1 MHYVSSKK
9 KENDS
14 AIFAYTIAPSLVGLF
29 VVCVIAVKIVPYY
42 KGKWLLI
49 LQICIGVNK
58 KTKMNKVKQ
67 QEKRQWLKWTP
78 SSRFMWVLYCRRPEG
93 RLHVLPLSLE
103 VIIHR
108 A

>member
-58 KTKMNKVKQ
+58 KKTKWIK
-67 QEKRQWLKWTP
+67 
-78 SSRFMWVLYCRRPEG
+78 SSNRR
-93 RLHVLPLSLE
+93 RDND
-103 VIIHR
+103 
-108 A
+108 